1 MITVIYDGQC
11 QLCQNSINWLGKKLK
26 FEALGY
32 QVTPLEKFGLSLA
45 QCEKQVYAVLDEKKY
60 GGVSAVIF
68 LLNAR
73 GNRIS
78 AFLLKLS
85 GPLGRFGYRWIAKN
99 RQSVIVRAI
108 SKLIAHATAA

>member
-11 QLCQNSINWLGKKLK
+11 QLCQNSINWLSKKLK

-32 QVTPLEKFGLSLA
+32 QVAPVEQFGLTLA
-45 QCEKQVYAVLDEKKY
+45 QCEKQVYAVEGEKKF

-78 AFLLKLS
+78 SFLLKLS
-85 GPLGRFGYRWIAKN
+85 GPVGSFGYKWIAKN
-99 RQSVIVRAI
+99 RQSVVVRAL
-108 SKLIAHATAA
+108 SKIIKKLT

>member
-26 FEALGY
+26 FEAIGY
-32 QVTPLEKFGLSLA
+32 QIAPLEKFGLTLA
-45 QCEKQVYAVLDEKKY
+45 QCEKQVYVIEGEKKY
-60 GGVSAVIF
+60 GGVAAVIF

-85 GPLGRFGYRWIAKN
+85 GPLGSFGYRWIANN
-99 RQSVIVRAI
+99 RQSVIVRAL
-108 SKLIAHATAA
+108 SKLIEKLS

>member
-11 QLCQNSINWLGKKLK
+11 QLCQNSINWLSKKLK

-32 QVTPLEKFGLSLA
+32 QVAPVEQFGLTLA
-45 QCEKQVYAVLDEKKY
+45 QCEKQVYAVEGEKKF

-78 AFLLKLS
+78 SFLLKLS
-85 GPLGRFGYRWIAKN
+85 GPLGSFGYKWIAKN
-99 RQSVIVRAI
+99 RQSFHIRAL
-108 SKLIAHATAA
+108 SKFIEKIT

>member
-11 QLCQNSINWLGKKLK
+11 QLCQNSINWLSKKLK

-32 QVTPLEKFGLSLA
+32 QVAPVEQFGLTLA
-45 QCEKQVYAVLDEKKY
+45 QCEKQVYAVEDEKKF

-73 GNRIS
+73 GNRIA
-78 AFLLKLS
+78 AFLLKSS
-85 GPLGRFGYRWIAKN
+85 GPLGNFAYKMIAVN
-99 RQSVIVRAI
+99 RRSVFVKVL
-108 SKLIAHATAA
+108 SKLIEILT

>member
-11 QLCQNSINWLGKKLK
+11 QLCQNSINWLAKKLK
-26 FEALGY
+26 FEAIGY
-32 QVTPLEKFGLSLA
+32 QVAPLEKFGLTLSE
-45 QCEKQVYAVLDEKKY
+45 CEKQVYAVLGEKKY

-73 GNRIS
+73 RNRIS

-85 GPLGRFGYRWIAKN
+85 GPIGSFGYRWIAKN
-99 RQSVIVRAI
+99 RQSVIVRAL
-108 SKLIAHATAA
+108 SKLIEKLT

>member
-11 QLCQNSINWLGKKLK
+11 KLCQNSINWLAKKLK

-32 QVTPLEKFGLSLA
+32 QVAPVEKFGLTLA
-45 QCEKQVYAVLDEKKY
+45 QCEKQVYAVFGNKKY
-60 GGVSAVIF
+60 GGIAAVIF

-78 AFLLKLS
+78 AFLLKFS
-85 GPLGRFGYRWIAKN
+85 GPIGSFGYKWIAKN
-99 RQSVIVRAI
+99 RQTFLVRAL
-108 SKLIAHATAA
+108 SKFIKKIT

>member
-11 QLCQNSINWLGKKLK
+11 QLCQTSINWLSKKLK

-32 QVTPLEKFGLSLA
+32 QVAPVEQFGLTLA
-45 QCEKQVYAVLDEKKY
+45 QCEKQVYAVEDEKKF

-73 GNRIS
+73 GNRIA
-78 AFLLKLS
+78 AFLLKSS
-85 GPLGRFGYRWIAKN
+85 GPLGNFAYKMIAAN
-99 RQSVIVRAI
+99 RRSVFVKVL
-108 SKLIAHATAA
+108 SKLIEILT

>member
-11 QLCQNSINWLGKKLK
+11 QLCQNSINWLSKKLK

-32 QVTPLEKFGLSLA
+32 QVAPVEQFGLTLA
-45 QCEKQVYAVLDEKKY
+45 QCEKQVYAVVGEKKF

-73 GNRIS
+73 GNRIA
-78 AFLLKLS
+78 AFLLKSS
-85 GPLGRFGYRWIAKN
+85 GPLGNFAYKMIAAN
-99 RQSVIVRAI
+99 RRSVFVKVL
-108 SKLIAHATAA
+108 SKLIEILT

>member
-11 QLCQNSINWLGKKLK
+11 QLCQNSINWLSKKLK

-32 QVTPLEKFGLSLA
+32 QVAPVEQFGLTLA
-45 QCEKQVYAVLDEKKY
+45 QCEKQVYAVEGEKKF

-78 AFLLKLS
+78 SFLLKLS
-85 GPLGRFGYRWIAKN
+85 GPLGSFGYKWIAKN
-99 RQSVIVRAI
+99 RQSFLIRAL
-108 SKLIAHATAA
+108 SKFIEKIT

>member
-11 QLCQNSINWLGKKLK
+11 QLCQNSINWLSKKLK

-32 QVTPLEKFGLSLA
+32 QVAPVEQFGLTLA
-45 QCEKQVYAVLDEKKY
+45 QCEKQVYAVEDEKKF

-73 GNRIS
+73 GNRIA
-78 AFLLKLS
+78 AFLLKSS
-85 GPLGRFGYRWIAKN
+85 GPLGNFAYKMIAAN
-99 RQSVIVRAI
+99 RRSVFVKVL
-108 SKLIAHATAA
+108 SKLIEILT

>member
-26 FEALGY
+26 FEAIGY
-32 QVTPLEKFGLSLA
+32 QVALLEKFGLTLSE
-45 QCEKQVYAVLDEKKY
+45 CEKQVYAIEGEKKY
-60 GGVSAVIF
+60 GGVAAVIF

-85 GPLGRFGYRWIAKN
+85 GPIGNFGYKAIANN
-99 RQSVIVRAI
+99 RRSILVRAL
-108 SKLIAHATAA
+108 SKFIEKIT

>member
-11 QLCQNSINWLGKKLK
+11 QLCQNSINWLSKKLK

-32 QVTPLEKFGLSLA
+32 QVAPVEQFGLTLA
-45 QCEKQVYAVLDEKKY
+45 QCEKQVYAVEGEKKF

-73 GNRIS
+73 GNRIA
-78 AFLLKLS
+78 AFLLKSS
-85 GPLGRFGYRWIAKN
+85 GPLGNFAYKMIAAN
-99 RQSVIVRAI
+99 RRSVFVKVL
-108 SKLIAHATAA
+108 SKLIEILT